1 MLKTAEVYI
10 HAAASAAE
18 AEDEAAAAAA
28 AASVLEDASEGPE
41 FSFLR

>member
-1 MLKTAEVYI
+1 MLKTAEVHS

-18 AEDEAAAAAA
+18 AEDEAAAAA

>member
-1 MLKTAEVYI
+1 MLKDTRNN
-10 HAAASAAE
+10 AAASVAE

-28 AASVLEDASEGPE
+28 ASVLEDATDGPE